1 MSFEAKDLSD
11 WIRLFGQTD
20 IPVLHHTVRE
30 LEHLNTG
37 HHLNANSIADIVNDD
52 PLMTVKLLRYMQS
65 HKHRAQIQEL
75 IDVKQTLLMMGM
87 ETFFRDVPVTLI
99 AEEMLHEHRSALA
112 FLRYTVRRAQRS
124 ALYAVDWAFRLHDLH
139 AEEVRVSAL
148 LTHVAEML
156 MWCFNPGQMLVIR
169 RQQALEPT
177 RRSAEI
183 QRMVLGFSGVELQRQ
198 LVSEWR
204 LPELLASLADPAQ
217 ADSPRV
223 RNVLLAVRLARHSAN
238 GWHDPALNDDFIAI
252 GELLH
257 MDPGKVMSMVKT
269 GPAAVLS

>member
-1 MSFEAKDLSD
+1 MSFEVKSLSG
-11 WIRLFGQTD
+11 WIDFFGQTD
-20 IPVLHHTVRE
+20 IPVLRHTVRE

-37 HHLNANSIADIVNDD
+37 HNLNANSVADIVNDD

-75 IDVKQTLLMMGM
+75 VDVKQTLLMMGM
-87 ETFFRDVPVTLI
+87 ETFFREVPVSLI
-99 AEEMLHEHRSALA
+99 AEEMLREHRDAQV
-112 FLRYTVRRAQRS
+112 FLKHTVRRAQRS
-124 ALYAVDWAFRLHDLH
+124 ALYAADWAFRLHDMH
-139 AEEVRVSAL
+139 SEEVRVSAL
-148 LTHVAEML
+148 LTYVAEML

-169 RQQALEPT
+169 KQQALEPT

-183 QRMVLGFSGVELQRQ
+183 QKQVLGFSGVELQRQ
-198 LVSEWR
+198 LVIEWQ
-204 LPELLASLADPAQ
+204 LPELLASLADPTQ

-238 GWHDPALNDDFIAI
+238 GWHDPALNDDFTAI

-257 MDPGKVMSMVKT
+257 MDPGKVMSMAKT